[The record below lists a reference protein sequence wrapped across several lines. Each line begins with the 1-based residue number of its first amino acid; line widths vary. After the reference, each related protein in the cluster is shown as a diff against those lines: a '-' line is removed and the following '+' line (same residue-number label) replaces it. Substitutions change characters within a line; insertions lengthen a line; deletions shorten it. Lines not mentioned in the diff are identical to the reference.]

1 MYLAS
6 GPSLASTAA
15 RASFTSGSV
24 LNTMASPWNWNTP
37 GWLLMRLTTPS
48 LARWAAFSMSA
59 RPAPVLRAVCTMSP
73 MRARSELARMLAT
86 KALRSAVMGR
96 GSMIL
101 AAASS
106 ARACVTTLFST

>member
-6 GPSLASTAA
+6 GPSFSSTAA

-24 LNTMASPWNWNTP
+24 LNTMESPWNSNTP

-48 LARWAAFSMSA
+48 LARWATFSMSCLA
-59 RPAPVLRAVCTMSP
+59 APVLRALCTMSP
-73 MRARSELARMLAT
+73 MRARSELASTPAR
-86 KALRSAVMGR
+86 KSLRSCVR
-96 GSMIL
+96 GSGAMTL